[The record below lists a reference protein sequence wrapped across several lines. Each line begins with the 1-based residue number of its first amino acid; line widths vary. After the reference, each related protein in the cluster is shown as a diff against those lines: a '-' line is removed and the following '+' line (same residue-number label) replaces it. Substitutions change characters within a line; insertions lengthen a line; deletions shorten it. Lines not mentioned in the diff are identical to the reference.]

1 MAETLAIFMG
11 TLLGAVAAWPVV
23 LRPPSFDEYYSCILA
38 TGKENQ
44 MPFIEIN
51 GAALRYDLSGSGDKT
66 LVLIHEMGGTMESWD
81 DVLPALSKGR
91 RVLRYDTRGAGLSEK
106 LRGAGDIDVMAD
118 DVAGL
123 LEALGIEGRVAVAG
137 IAVGGAI
144 AIHFAARH
152 ADRTAA
158 LIPMSPAVGV
168 VPERRAATAAAADA
182 LEQQGVRATIDA
194 TAEATYPTVLRT
206 DMARYQRVRAQ
217 RLGNDPA
224 SYAAIYRMLNSM
236 DLSADYAKI
245 TCPTLIIAGQYDGL
259 RPPAVVT
266 PLAERIKGARAE
278 VLETAHFMSQQTP
291 ELVARTMLRFLEAV
305 GC

>member
-1 MAETLAIFMG
+1 
-11 TLLGAVAAWPVV
+11 
-23 LRPPSFDEYYSCILA
+23 
-38 TGKENQ
+38 

-51 GAALRYDLSGSGDKT
+51 GAALRYDLTGAGEKT
-66 LVLIHEMGGTMESWD
+66 LVLVHEMGGTLESWD
-81 DVLPALSKGR
+81 DVLPALSKDR

-106 LRGAGDIDVMAD
+106 LRGTGDIDVMAD

-123 LEALGIEGRVAVAG
+123 LDRLGVKGKVAIAG

-152 ADRTAA
+152 AHRTAA

-168 VPERRAATAAAADA
+168 APERRAATAAAADA
-182 LEQQGVRATIDA
+182 LESQGVRATIDA
-194 TAEATYPTVLRT
+194 IAEATYPTRLRG
-206 DMARYQRVRAQ
+206 DMARYERVRAQ

-236 DLSADYAKI
+236 DLSEDFAKI
-245 TCPTLIIAGQYDGL
+245 SCPTLVIAGEFDGL

-266 PLAERIKGARAE
+266 PLADRIAGATVE
-278 VLETAHFMSQQTP
+278 VLPTAHFMSQQTP
-291 ELVARTMLRFLEAV
+291 ELVSQTLLRFLDGA

>member
-1 MAETLAIFMG
+1 
-11 TLLGAVAAWPVV
+11 
-23 LRPPSFDEYYSCILA
+23 
-38 TGKENQ
+38 

-66 LVLIHEMGGTMESWD
+66 LVLVHEMGGTLESWD

-106 LRGAGDIDVMAD
+106 LRGTGDMDAMAD

-123 LEALGIEGRVAVAG
+123 LDALGITGKVAIAG

-152 ADRTAA
+152 ASRTAA

-168 VPERRAATAAAADA
+168 APERKDATAKAADN
-182 LEQQGVRATIDA
+182 LEAKGVRATYDA
-194 TAEATYPTVLRT
+194 SAEATYPSRLRT
-206 DMARYQRVRAQ
+206 DMARYNRVRAQ
-217 RLGNDPA
+217 RLGNDPS
-224 SYAAIYRMLNSM
+224 SYAAIYRMLNAM

-245 TCPTLIIAGQYDGL
+245 TCPTLIIAGEYDGL

-266 PLAERIKGARAE
+266 PLADRIAGAKVE
-278 VLETAHFMSQQTP
+278 VLATAHFMSQQTP
-291 ELVARTMLRFLEAV
+291 ELVADTMLRFLESA
-305 GC
+305 GT